1 MCQQIRNHMTLLDPG
16 MKQKIGIALQ
26 DELTEFR
33 RITQRHE
40 SEQAS
45 FSQQENDTTRLVLED
60 SYDENAHESE
70 IAKLSTSVQEIANLF
85 QEVSQLVIVQGELVD
100 RIDVHVENAL
110 NHVQQGTR
118 ELRKADNASKKSK
131 TLYIICCLLLVVII
145 LIVAIV
151 AKNNK

>member
-1 MCQQIRNHMTLLDPG
+1 MTLLDPG
-16 MKQKIGIALQ
+16 MKQKIGIGLQ

-40 SEQAS
+40 SEQVS
-45 FSQQENDTTRLVLED
+45 FSQQENDTTRLVLEE
-60 SYDENAHESE
+60 SYEENTYDHQRV
-70 IAKLSTSVQEIANLF
+70 AKLSTSVQEIANLF

-110 NHVQQGTR
+110 NHVQQGTQ

-131 TLYIICCLLLVVII
+131 TLYIICCLLLIVII